1 MLLFSMARVG
11 QNVGY
16 AFELLLLLLLLL
28 LLFVSCKF
36 RVPTSIGQTNFHTL
50 V

>member
-16 AFELLLLLLLLL
+16 AFELLLLL

>member
-28 LLFVSCKF
+28 LFVSCKI
-36 RVPTSIGQTNFHTL
+36 RVHASIGQTNFHTL